1 MNKHYPQHDWK
12 KYLIVFLITL
22 GIFLVAIYLSSSLSN
37 KRFEEMRMF
46 QDKLTT
52 DILSS
57 ETRFALLE
65 RTSCDYFVDDG
76 LLSEELSLFG
86 SRLST
91 MESNLNPNDPAV
103 EQLKRYYALLQ
114 IKDYLLVTQ
123 LAEKCD
129 TDATIVLYFYKQDC
143 TECQKQ
149 GYVLD
154 DVQKDYDDVN
164 LYAFDYDTE
173 LSAVRTLLSTL
184 DIHGDEDM
192 PVLVINDKVYRKGV
206 SEEELRSILDVIV
219 PKEKQKAFQQESDL
233 ETDTDKDDQ

>member
-37 KRFEEMRMF
+37 KRFVEMRAF

-65 RTSCDYFVDDG
+65 RTSCDYFVDDEG

-86 SRLST
+86 SRLAT
-91 MESNLNPNDPAV
+91 MESNLNANDPAV
-103 EQLKRYYALLQ
+103 EQIKRYYSLLQ

-129 TDATIVLYFYKQDC
+129 TDATVILYFYKQDC
-143 TECQKQ
+143 TECQRQ
-149 GYVLD
+149 GYILD
-154 DVQKDYDDVN
+154 HVQKDYEDIN
-164 LYAFDYDTE
+164 FYAFDYNTE
-173 LSAVRTLLSTL
+173 LSAVSTLLSTL
-184 DIHGDEDM
+184 DISDPEDM
-192 PVLVINDKVYRKGV
+192 PVLVINDKVYRQGV
-206 SEEELRSILDVIV
+206 TEEQLRNILDIV
-219 PKEKQKAFQQESDL
+219 VPEEKQKALQQASDS
-233 ETDTDKDDQ
+233 ETDQDDQ